1 MHQKNLFFPGISLVQ
16 HRCNQIPLCKGR
28 RKSVAKTGRQDD
40 EKKKS
45 LHSTVIQ
52 VHDMSI
58 VDKYFRRINRLRISV
73 TDLCNLRC
81 VYCRP
86 ESGLDL
92 AQHKDILTYEEI
104 VAVVRHAVKLGI
116 KSFRLTGGEPLFRKN
131 IEYLLRM
138 LGAVHGIE
146 DLAITTNGIFLKDYA
161 RVLKEVGLFRLNISL
176 DSLKDSKF
184 ERITRGGKVKDVM
197 NGIEEVLHLG
207 FKNTKINIVAMKGI
221 NDDEFEEF
229 AKLTLERD
237 LEVRFIEYMAMNKER
252 LDSEDKYIPMTEIID
267 IIRKKNDLLALPP
280 PMLGSGAA
288 KIYKIK
294 GAMGILGFVSA
305 VSQPFCNSC
314 NRLRLTSDGKLR
326 SCLLSGGEVDLK
338 TILRNNPTEERL
350 TDAFLR
356 AAYLKPSVHSGK
368 GHVVM
373 HEVGG

>member
-1 MHQKNLFFPGISLVQ
+1 MKVQ
-16 HRCNQIPLCKGR
+16 GMNI
-28 RKSVAKTGRQDD
+28 
-40 EKKKS
+40 
-45 LHSTVIQ
+45 I
-52 VHDMSI
+52 
-58 VDKYFRRINRLRISV
+58 DKYFRRINRLRISV

-92 AQHKDILTYEEI
+92 ARHKDILTYEEI

-131 IEYLLRM
+131 IENLLWM
-138 LGAVHGIE
+138 LGKVQGIE
-146 DLAITTNGIFLKDYA
+146 DLAMTTNGIYLKNYA
-161 RVLKEVGLFRLNISL
+161 RVLKEIGLFRLNISL
-176 DSLKDSKF
+176 DSLDAAKF
-184 ERITRGGKVKDVM
+184 EEITRGGKLKDVLD
-197 NGIEEVLHLG
+197 GIEEVLRLG
-207 FKNTKINIVAMKGI
+207 FKNTKINVVAMKGI

-229 AKLTLERD
+229 AKLTLERN
-237 LEVRFIEYMAMNKER
+237 LEVRFIEFMAMNKDR
-252 LDSEDKYIPMTEIID
+252 LDSEGKYIPMAEIID
-267 IIRKKNDLLALPP
+267 IIGRRNELTSLPP

-288 KIYKIK
+288 KLYKIN
-294 GAMGILGFVSA
+294 GARGVLGFVSA
-305 VSQPFCNSC
+305 VSQPFCTSC

-338 TILRNNPTEERL
+338 AILRNDPAEEQL

-356 AAYLKPSVHSGK
+356 AANLKPSAHSGK